1 MVVTYQV
8 CMMAFLTIKDK
19 NDEALICTLIFIVS
33 VIYIVVGYEKVNDAG
48 EYDFNASKVN
58 ITATQKALILE
69 QWRWVDLF
77 WPV

>member
-1 MVVTYQV
+1 
-8 CMMAFLTIKDK
+8 MMAFLTIKDK

-58 ITATQKALILE
+58 ITETQKVLILE

>member
-33 VIYIVVGYEKVNDAG
+33 VIYIIVGYDKVNDAG

-58 ITATQKALILE
+58 ITETQKVLILE
-69 QWRWVDLF
+69 
-77 WPV
+77 

>member
-1 MVVTYQV
+1 
-8 CMMAFLTIKDK
+8 MMAFLTIKDK

-58 ITATQKALILE
+58 ITETQKVLILE
-69 QWRWVDLF
+69 HWRWVYLF
-77 WPV
+77 WSV

>member
-1 MVVTYQV
+1 
-8 CMMAFLTIKDK
+8 
-19 NDEALICTLIFIVS
+19 
-33 VIYIVVGYEKVNDAG
+33 VNDAG

-58 ITATQKALILE
+58 ITETQKVLILE

>member
-1 MVVTYQV
+1 
-8 CMMAFLTIKDK
+8 
-19 NDEALICTLIFIVS
+19 
-33 VIYIVVGYEKVNDAG
+33 VNDAG

>member
-48 EYDFNASKVN
+48 EYDFNTSKVN
-58 ITATQKALILE
+58 ITETQKVLILE

>member
-1 MVVTYQV
+1 
-8 CMMAFLTIKDK
+8 MMAFLTIKDK

>member
-1 MVVTYQV
+1 MTNTALVMVVTYQV

-58 ITATQKALILE
+58 ITETQKVLILE
-69 QWRWVDLF
+69 QWR
-77 WPV
+77 

>member
-1 MVVTYQV
+1 
-8 CMMAFLTIKDK
+8 MMAFLTIKDK

-58 ITATQKALILE
+58 ITETQKVLILE
-69 QWRWVDLF
+69 
-77 WPV
+77 

>member
-1 MVVTYQV
+1 
-8 CMMAFLTIKDK
+8 MMAFLTIKDK

-58 ITATQKALILE
+58 ITETQKALILE

>member
-58 ITATQKALILE
+58 ITETQKVLILE
-69 QWRWVDLF
+69 QWRWVDVF

>member
-69 QWRWVDLF
+69 QWR
-77 WPV
+77 